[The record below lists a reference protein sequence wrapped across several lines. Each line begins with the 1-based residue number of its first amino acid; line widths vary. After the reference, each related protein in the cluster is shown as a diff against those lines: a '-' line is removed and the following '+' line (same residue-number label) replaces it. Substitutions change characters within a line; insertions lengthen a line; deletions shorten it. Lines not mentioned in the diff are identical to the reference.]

1 MTCFSTIGLWLQ
13 SFQRVDISSYFCF
26 ASENAG
32 YFCSEGAPLPPG
44 SAETVHGQSF
54 FDGALGLRA
63 SIPGI
68 LPVATH
74 QPHPSLPPTSPTLSP
89 CQSSCLCEPQ
99 LSTPFGTSSK
109 LNSCTTECTKPS
121 PHGPS
126 QRGSRKLV
134 TVSLSSLFPNPLPG
148 VCLTLAASYPM
159 APSFEQGTEQ
169 SLGMCADSEIPLLT
183 ELLSNAVR
191 MTTSERSLWEMPF

>member
-1 MTCFSTIGLWLQ
+1 MLDTFA
-13 SFQRVDISSYFCF
+13 QRESHC
-26 ASENAG
+26 
-32 YFCSEGAPLPPG
+32 LP
-44 SAETVHGQSF
+44 AQLRQCMELLLLQSF
-54 FDGALGLRA
+54 FDGAFSLRV

-74 QPHPSLPPTSPTLSP
+74 QPYHHHPPPRLSHPISLQKLLSLWAP
-89 CQSSCLCEPQ
+89 ALYSIWHFLQI
-99 LSTPFGTSSK
+99 K
-109 LNSCTTECTKPS
+109 LLHHRMCTKPS
-121 PHGPS
+121 PHGPY

-134 TVSLSSLFPNPLPG
+134 TSSLSSLFPNPLPG

-191 MTTSERSLWEMPF
+191 MTASERSLWEMPF